1 MSVPR
6 LATLCLAAL
15 LAFAATPAAAER
27 LIISLSNHRV
37 MVTSSYTGV
46 DLVLFGSVERDQGS
60 VARRGGYDVVVTVTG
75 PRDTERTR
83 RKSRVLGIW
92 VNTDSRTFVNVPT
105 YLAILSNKPTE
116 TIADAD
122 TLRRLQVGFD
132 NFQLPQQIGPDVAD
146 VVKDDP
152 FRQAFVRLKQEQGL
166 YVDRENAVTFLTPTL
181 FRADVPMPAN
191 VPFGIYEI
199 DVKLFADGAMIA
211 QTNSALEVIKVGFE
225 QFVADAARNRSLPY
239 GLATAM
245 LALLTGWFASVV
257 FRRD

>member
-1 MSVPR
+1 MSARRPAA
-6 LATLCLAAL
+6 LLLAAL
-15 LAFAATPAAAER
+15 MLAATPAAAER
-27 LIISLSNHRV
+27 LVISLSNHRV

-46 DLVLFGSVERDQGS
+46 DLVLFGSVERDQ
-60 VARRGGYDVVVTVTG
+60 ATPAQRGGYDVVVTVKG
-75 PRDTERTR
+75 PRDSERVR
-83 RKSRVLGIW
+83 RKGRVLGIW
-92 VNTDSRTFVNVPT
+92 VNVTSRTFVEVPS
-105 YLAILSNKPTE
+105 YLAVLSNKPAE
-116 TIADAD
+116 AIATAD

-132 NFQLPQQIGPDVAD
+132 NFQLPQRVGAVAE
-146 VVKDDP
+146 VVLDDE
-152 FRQAFVRLKQEQGL
+152 FRQALVRLKKQNRL
-166 YVDRENAVTFLTPTL
+166 YVERENAVTFLTPTL

-211 QTNSALEVIKVGFE
+211 QSASALEVIKVGFE
-225 QFVADAARNRSLPY
+225 QFVADAARDYSLLY

>member
-1 MSVPR
+1 MIAFRCAAV
-6 LATLCLAAL
+6 LFATL
-15 LAFAATPAAAER
+15 LAFAVTPAMAER

-46 DLVLFGSVERDQGS
+46 DLVLFGSVERDQAT
-60 VARRGGYDVVVTVTG
+60 VARRSGYDVVVTVTG
-75 PRDTERTR
+75 PRETERTR
-83 RKSRVLGIW
+83 RKGRVAGIW
-92 VNTDSRTFVNVPT
+92 VNVDSRTFVNVPG
-105 YLAILSNKPTE
+105 YLAVLSSKPAE
-116 TIADAD
+116 AIADAD
-122 TLRRLQVGFD
+122 TQRRLQIGFD
-132 NFQLPQQIGPDVAD
+132 DIILPQRIGPDVAD
-146 VVKDDP
+146 VVKEDP
-152 FRQAFVRLKQEQGL
+152 FRKAFVRLKEEQGL
-166 YVDRENAVTFLTPTL
+166 YIERENAVTFLTPTL

-211 QTNSALEVIKVGFE
+211 QTNTALEVIKVGFE
-225 QFVADAARNRSLPY
+225 QFVADAARDHSLLY

>member
-1 MSVPR
+1 MIAFRIAASI
-6 LATLCLAAL
+6 LAAW
-15 LAFAATPAAAER
+15 LALAATPAGAER
-27 LIISLSNHRV
+27 LITSLSNHRV

-46 DLVLFGSVERDQGS
+46 DLVLFGSVERDPS
-60 VARRGGYDVVVTVTG
+60 SAIRRGGYDVVVTVSG

-83 RKSRVLGIW
+83 RKGRVLGIW
-92 VNTDSRTFVNVPT
+92 VNEDYRTFVNVPS
-105 YLAILSNKPTE
+105 YLAILSSKPTQSV
-116 TIADAD
+116 AAAD

-152 FRQAFVRLKQEQGL
+152 FRQAFVRLKQEHGL
-166 YVDRENAVTFLTPTL
+166 YVARDGAVTFLTPTL

-199 DVKLFADGAMIA
+199 DVKLFADNAMIA
-211 QTNSALEVIKVGFE
+211 QSTSALEVIKVGFE
-225 QFVADAARNRSLPY
+225 QFVANAAHDHALLY
-239 GLATAM
+239 GLVTAM
-245 LALLTGWFASVV
+245 MALLTGWFASVV

>member
-1 MSVPR
+1 MT
-6 LATLCLAAL
+6 ATRIVTALFGAL
-15 LAFAATPAAAER
+15 LAFAATPAMAER

-37 MVTSSYTGV
+37 LVTSSYTGV
-46 DLVLFGSVERDQGS
+46 DLVLFGSVDRDQGS
-60 VARRGGYDVVVTVTG
+60 PARRGGYDVVVTVSG
-75 PRDTERTR
+75 PRDNERTR
-83 RKSRVLGIW
+83 RKGRVLGIW
-92 VNTDSRTFVNVPT
+92 VNEDSRTFVNVPG
-105 YLAILSNKPTE
+105 YLAILSSKPTLS
-116 TIADAD
+116 IAAAD
-122 TLRRLQVGFD
+122 VLRRLQVGFD

-152 FRQAFVRLKQEQGL
+152 FRRAFVRLKQEHGL
-166 YVDRENAVTFLTPTL
+166 YVAREGAVTFLTPTL
-181 FRADVPMPAN
+181 FRADVPVPAN

-211 QTNSALEVIKVGFE
+211 QSTSALEVIKVGFE
-225 QFVADAARNRSLPY
+225 QFVADAARNHALLY